1 MLLMASQVCENA
13 CNDSQLPNYSMFIP
27 PASTSTQLPQPST
40 SKNIFKTPTLNPTNS
55 ISTQLKEKCNR
66 ISSPLPGIANKLMK
80 DNLQVNVP
88 DNLIMNDKIYEKQ
101 DSETIYKQLLQLQ
114 EENVKLKSENGKL
127 IEKCVTKE
135 GEASILR
142 TQLKSIQVAADSA
155 RLEKMNV
162 QEKLQMEWTEKIN
175 AINNQMH
182 DLRTQLDFKNLEII
196 NAKDRCKKLES
207 NKLNLTQVTI
217 SNNALSHTSKTNG
230 VNSSLTQSKKVKMVS
245 DITQTERKL
254 HFLKLPKRIPTASS
268 KLSHILPLIIRP
280 TVKKPSILEYNENL
294 RRCPETAAQCGML
307 GTSPGIPSGLTL
319 ERSARRTNLQ
329 SIYEDICS
337 IAVGTAD
344 DNNYYKV
351 FETIKLI
358 LHETRQRL
366 VSISRRMTKA
376 FQKEIDE
383 RYAESAST
391 FVHVDREQL
400 LSSTELYRD
409 EQDIEARRAAGAL
422 GYVRGARGAGDG
434 LLAQLHEICSLIQKS
449 HCAAPHAGVLLAA
462 AHVSAG
468 AEARAARGV
477 LTAIIRAKPPPA
489 VSRATLR
496 AAARLSHRGGLAG
509 AFCPGTSL
517 EKSEQERDQGPCAMQ
532 MLLTQIKVCLRR
544 AGREGWGGRAVAG
557 IAGDLLLLFSGL
569 YPRGVS
575 LLPDKSRCSCPLAL
589 VQTAVLSLRACAVS
603 LREHAAAGAT
613 SDRAWEELLAAC
625 RCGVQMLYQCS
636 MRDADFAALLKH
648 NEGHLIQFCEILKD
662 YPHSDVHSSML
673 SELSLPLQAAP
684 PHAPPSFHNT
694 PWLDSFKDFTISD

>member
-1 MLLMASQVCENA
+1 MSKRYFQQNYGERKKAKLDWSTTDHNFPMSQNTSVKDTQFTQSNSWGNEEDDEMLLMASQVCENA

-268 KLSHILPLIIRP
+268 KLSHILPLIIQP

-307 GTSPGIPSGLTL
+307 GTSLGIPSGQTL

-344 DNNYYKV
+344 ENNYYKV

-449 HCAAPHAGVLLAA
+449 HCAVPHAGVLLAA
-462 AHVSAG
+462 AQASAEPG

-496 AAARLSHRGGLAG
+496 AAARLAHRGGLAG
-509 AFCPGTSL
+509 ALCPGTSP
-517 EKSEQERDQGPCAMQ
+517 EKSEQERDQAGP
-532 MLLTQIKVCLRR
+532 
-544 AGREGWGGRAVAG
+544 
-557 IAGDLLLLFSGL
+557 
-569 YPRGVS
+569 
-575 LLPDKSRCSCPLAL
+575 LP
-589 VQTAVLSLRACAVS
+589 T
-603 LREHAAAGAT
+603 
-613 SDRAWEELLAAC
+613 DRAWEELMAAC

-662 YPHSDVHSSML
+662 YPHSEVHSSML